1 MLVCC
6 FGHPY
11 STLTPTLIFSVPQ
24 NWRRRLPAGWE
35 EAMLPHLLSWLV
47 GQCGAPQ
54 TEPACLFP
62 PARGADAASAG
73 RRRRR
78 QSPGACAVRGPPETS
93 VRRRRQPAGRHPAG
107 VAGRRQLGAAVRRVT
122 DRPCRAR
129 SRRRWPTVS
138 GVTRMG
144 YFFLLHRC
152 CECWPLSGSD

>member
-62 PARGADAASAG
+62 LLEELTPLVPAAGGGAKVLERAPSAVHRNLSAPLSAAGWPTPCWRCRTATAG
-73 RRRRR
+73 RCGSARYR
-78 QSPGACAVRGPPETS
+78 SAVQGPEP
-93 VRRRRQPAGRHPAG
+93 PA
-107 VAGRRQLGAAVRRVT
+107 L
-122 DRPCRAR
+122 
-129 SRRRWPTVS
+129 PTVS

-144 YFFLLHRC
+144 DFFLVHRC